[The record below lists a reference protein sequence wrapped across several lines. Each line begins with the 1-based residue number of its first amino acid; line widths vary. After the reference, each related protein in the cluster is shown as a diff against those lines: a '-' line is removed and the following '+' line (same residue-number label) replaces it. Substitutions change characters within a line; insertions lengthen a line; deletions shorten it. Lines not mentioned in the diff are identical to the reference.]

1 VHRLKDIYTTESKP
15 GRTNAPASVV
25 LLGTFETCTS
35 MAGQIAGVAGA
46 PVVRGWLGVDGS
58 SGQIPGVQHLG
69 GLDELERV
77 LPELR
82 GEAGAMQG
90 ASGLLGL
97 VSLPRSMRA
106 AWLRATSS
114 LGRHGIAF
122 RSVTPIE
129 DLLAGGGTAGDSSRP
144 ITVDYSALIG
154 RTPYGID
161 RRAVARLIEGKR
173 VLITGA
179 GGSIGSEIARIV
191 ATFSPSK
198 LVLMERS
205 ENALFEINRRIG
217 ERFPGLNRSA
227 VLHDVVDA
235 PGTLRH
241 LTALKPDVVFHAAAH
256 KHVPLMEEHPAHAVM
271 NNFFGTKS
279 IADAALACGA
289 ERFVLI
295 SSDKAVKPT
304 SVMGATKR
312 LAEMYIQGLHRS
324 VWSRRRNLA
333 EGGTSEGKTAFCM
346 VRFGNVLGSA
356 CSVLPIWSSQ
366 IVEGGPVTVT
376 DPRMTRYFM
385 TIDEAAAL
393 VIQAG
398 AIETSD
404 PTARVYVLD
413 MGQPVRIVDLA
424 QRFVRAAGF
433 VPSIRDASGKVS
445 SVEVEDTGDSS
456 LPAMEIRL
464 TGARPGEKLHE
475 ELAYAAELLQ
485 PTPYAGI
492 NAWAGPLGDDF
503 SLASLVADLSAI
515 STSTE
520 RQTVLETI
528 RRHVPELPRRGT
540 ILADEPDQTPS
551 MPAQSEIGALQK
563 TNTPI
568 ALA

>member
-1 VHRLKDIYTTESKP
+1 MKDVYTTESKP
-15 GRTNAPASVV
+15 GRKDEPNIAAVV
-25 LLGTFETCTS
+25 LVGTFPTCRALAAQLETLPVQPRVL
-35 MAGQIAGVAGA
+35 GWIDVAG
-46 PVVRGWLGVDGS
+46 
-58 SGQIPGVQHLG
+58 SGGEIACAHRLG
-69 GLDELERV
+69 GLEDLERV
-77 LPELR
+77 LPELLSQTR
-82 GEAGAMQG
+82 TQSTPGP
-90 ASGLLGL
+90 GLLCL
-97 VSLPRSMRA
+97 VSLPRQLRA
-106 AWLRATSS
+106 AWLRATAS
-114 LGRHGIAF
+114 LGRHGVPF

-129 DLLAGGGTAGDSSRP
+129 DLLAGGGAAGDSSRP
-144 ITVDYSALIG
+144 VTVDYSALIG

-179 GGSIGSEIARIV
+179 GGSIGSEIARIA
-191 ATFSPSK
+191 ATFSPAK

-241 LTALKPDVVFHAAAH
+241 LMALKPDVVFHAAAH

-279 IADAALACGA
+279 IADAALASGA

-324 VWSRRRNLA
+324 VWSRRRNLPSSDA
-333 EGGTSEGKTAFCM
+333 EGRTAFCM

-413 MGQPVRIVDLA
+413 MGQPVRILDLA

-433 VPSIRDASGKVS
+433 IPAIRDQAGAAVAS
-445 SVEVEDTGDSS
+445 ELDDTGDAS
-456 LPAMEIRL
+456 LPEMIIRL

-503 SLASLVADLSAI
+503 SLALLVADLSAI
-515 STSTE
+515 STATE
-520 RQTVLETI
+520 RSTVLETI

-540 ILADEPDQTPS
+540 ISADEPDQTPS
-551 MPAQSEIGALQK
+551 MPAQSHVNALQK
-563 TNTPI
+563 TNTTI